1 MGSSETTS
9 PKTKTPSISE
19 KEALRKEFNKLK
31 NSDQVP
37 VVKGEYVNNDP
48 KHWRVVFKGSDCSPY
63 EDGYFIIEF
72 KFNKGNFP
80 EYGPDCYFITK
91 MFHPNIYENG
101 FVCIKYLSNWD
112 PKRSIESVLLGI
124 LEIMDN
130 PIPDHG
136 YSNDATSLLKKNKDE
151 FIKKVEEYTF
161 QYAMKSF

>member
-37 VVKGEYVNNDP
+37 IVKCEYVNNDP
-48 KHWRVVFKGSDCSPY
+48 KHWKVVFKGSDCSPY

-72 KFNKGNFP
+72 KFNKGTFP
-80 EYGPDCYFITK
+80 EHGPNCYFITK
-91 MFHPNIYENG
+91 MFHPNINYDG
-101 FVCIKYLSNWD
+101 FVCIKYLSNWN
-112 PKRSIESVLLGI
+112 PQRSMESVVLGI

-136 YSNDATSLLKKNKDE
+136 YSNDATSLLKKDKDE